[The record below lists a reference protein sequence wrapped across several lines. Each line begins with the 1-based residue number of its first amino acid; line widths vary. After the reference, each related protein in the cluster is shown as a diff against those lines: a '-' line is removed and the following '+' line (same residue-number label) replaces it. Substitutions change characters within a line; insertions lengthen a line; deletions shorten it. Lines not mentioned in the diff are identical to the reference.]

1 MVQIFFW
8 THCIQNSTFPRKT
21 AGAEEGERMEGL
33 AAPTTMDGAAA
44 VIFMWIRCHLPI
56 FPNGVQQSG
65 SDQNARSEVGSRLVG
80 GVPESSLAVDLQGGE
95 LEADDANSKNRAPA
109 ESGESAI
116 KPDPQ
121 APGWIKS

>member
-1 MVQIFFW
+1 M
-8 THCIQNSTFPRKT
+8 
-21 AGAEEGERMEGL
+21 
-33 AAPTTMDGAAA
+33 
-44 VIFMWIRCHLPI
+44 
-56 FPNGVQQSG
+56 QQSG

-80 GVPESSLAVDLQGGE
+80 GVPESSVAADLQGGE
-95 LEADDANSKNRAPA
+95 LEANDANSRNRVPS